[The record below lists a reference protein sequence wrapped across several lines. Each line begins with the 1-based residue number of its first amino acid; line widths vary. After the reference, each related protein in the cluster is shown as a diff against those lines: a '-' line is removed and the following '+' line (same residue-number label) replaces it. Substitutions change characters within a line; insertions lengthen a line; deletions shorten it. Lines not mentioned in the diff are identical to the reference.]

1 MEGKK
6 PLSGKV
12 PERSFLEQG
21 KEPVIERIFKL
32 VARYPSRSEAART
45 WGLNVNTMQNYY
57 KRRHQQPAPL
67 PRKQQLKKIAECEDV
82 SMEWLLTGEGVAPEI
97 TKAKKRSL
105 VQKKQEQR
113 SLSHDKKGV
122 QTILGAWEALSEKE
136 QELLTKLLLRKGG
149 EFLTILL
156 DNHIQELHNLEGIR
170 RLLALELKNIPEER
184 VREIYEEYETADD
197 HFNLTDKQ
205 ASA

>member
-6 PLSGKV
+6 PSIGKT
-12 PERSFLEQG
+12 PERSFAEPG

-32 VARYPSRSEAART
+32 VTRYPSRSEAARA

-67 PRKQQLKKIAECEDV
+67 PRAQQLKKIAECEGV
-82 SMEWLLTGEGVAPEI
+82 SMEWLLTGDGVEPEI
-97 TKAKKRSL
+97 TKPKKRSL
-105 VQKKQEQR
+105 VHRERNKR
-113 SLSHDKKGV
+113 LSNHDGKGV

-136 QELLTKLLLRKGG
+136 QELLTKILLRKGG

-156 DNHIQELHNLEGIR
+156 DNHIQELHELDGVR
-170 RLLALELKNIPEER
+170 RSLALSLKSLPDEK
-184 VREIYEEYETADD
+184 VREIYEEFEAAGDHSNVADR
-197 HFNLTDKQ
+197 Q

>member
-6 PLSGKV
+6 PLSGKA
-12 PERSFLEQG
+12 PERSFPEQG

-32 VARYPSRSEAART
+32 VTRYPSRSEAARA

-67 PRKQQLKKIAECEDV
+67 PREQQLKKIAECEDI
-82 SMEWLLTGEGVAPEI
+82 SMEWLLTGVGVEPEI
-97 TKAKKRSL
+97 TKTKKRSL
-105 VQKKQEQR
+105 VQSEKGKR
-113 SLSHDKKGV
+113 LSSHDKKGI
-122 QTILGAWEALSEKE
+122 QTILGAWEALNEKE

-156 DNHIQELHNLEGIR
+156 DNHIQELYELDGVR
-170 RLLALELKNIPEER
+170 RLLALELKNIPEEK
-184 VREIYEEYETADD
+184 VREIYEEYETTGD